1 MNNGW
6 IKIHRQLLDWE
17 WYDEPNTFRL
27 FIHLLLK
34 ANHKPK
40 NYRGVN
46 IKTGEVMTGYSLLAE
61 QTGLTMQKV
70 RTALTNLKAT
80 NEITIK
86 TSNKGTVIQIV
97 KYVDYQVV
105 TSKITN
111 EQQTDNKR
119 ITTNKK
125 YKELKEDKKLIFD
138 SWLNYRISIKKEIKN
153 ENTINAL
160 LDKFT
165 EYDINKI
172 QFTVNASIENNYQ
185 GLFWDN
191 YNKLNNKNDKNER
204 QKAIDE
210 LSSRITQGE
219 HTTLNLE
226 IGGGYE

>member
-27 FIHLLLK
+27 FMHLLLK

-46 IKTGEVMTGYSLLAE
+46 INTGEVMTGYNLLAE
-61 QTGLTMQKV
+61 QTGLTVQKV

-97 KYVDYQVV
+97 KYVDYQVA
-105 TSKITN
+105 TSKTTN

-119 ITTNKK
+119 ITTNKNVNKEKKKKVVPDVREFMIYAKSKIPDKDEYKSKRDNLILK
-125 YKELKEDKKLIFD
+125 YESWVINDWKDGFNKPIINWKSKL
-138 SWLNYRISIKKEIKN
+138 
-153 ENTINAL
+153 
-160 LDKFT
+160 
-165 EYDINKI
+165 
-172 QFTVNASIENNYQ
+172 
-185 GLFWDN
+185 
-191 YNKLNNKNDKNER
+191 LNNLQHIKTK
-204 QKAIDE
+204 KV
-210 LSSRITQGE
+210 
-219 HTTLNLE
+219 
-226 IGGGYE
+226 

>member
-27 FIHLLLK
+27 FMHLLLK

-46 IKTGEVMTGYSLLAE
+46 INTGEVMTGYNLLAE
-61 QTGLTMQKV
+61 QTGLTVQKV

-97 KYVDYQVV
+97 KYVDYQVA
-105 TSKITN
+105 TSETTN

-119 ITTNKK
+119 ITTNKNVNKEKKKKVVPDVREFMIYAKSKIPDKDEYKSKRDNLILK
-125 YKELKEDKKLIFD
+125 YESWVINDWKDGFNKPIINWKSKL
-138 SWLNYRISIKKEIKN
+138 
-153 ENTINAL
+153 
-160 LDKFT
+160 
-165 EYDINKI
+165 
-172 QFTVNASIENNYQ
+172 
-185 GLFWDN
+185 
-191 YNKLNNKNDKNER
+191 LNNLQHIKTK
-204 QKAIDE
+204 KV
-210 LSSRITQGE
+210 
-219 HTTLNLE
+219 
-226 IGGGYE
+226 